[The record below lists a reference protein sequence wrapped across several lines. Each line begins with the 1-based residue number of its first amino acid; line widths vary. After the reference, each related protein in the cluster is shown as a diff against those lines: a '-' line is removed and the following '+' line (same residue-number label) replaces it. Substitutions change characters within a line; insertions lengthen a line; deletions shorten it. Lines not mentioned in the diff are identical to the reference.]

1 MISSADIHDAK
12 VLIVDDQKPNVLLLE
27 TMLRSAGYRF
37 VASTMDP
44 YEVCDIHR
52 QNRYDLILLDL
63 AMPGMDGFQVMEG
76 LKDIDKDG
84 YLPVLVI
91 SAGLEHKLR
100 ALKAGARDFISKPF
114 DLAEVLTRV
123 YNMLEVRK
131 IHDDLEL
138 RVKERSG
145 ELVRA
150 NEQLLRKIEERK
162 GADASLQSAYAEIKQ
177 LKDRF
182 HAENIYLKQEIDR
195 EYNFGEIIGRSGALE
210 DVFFRVEQV
219 APQDTT
225 VLLLGETGTGKGAV
239 ARAIHS
245 RSSPARQA
253 GPMITVNCAALP
265 ATLIESELFGREKGA
280 YTGSSER
287 QMGRFELAD
296 KGTLFLDEIGE
307 MPLELQAKL
316 LRVIQEGEFE
326 RLGGSRT
333 IKVNV
338 RIIASTNRNLED
350 ATRNGGFREDL
361 FYRLN
366 VFPITIPPLR
376 QRKEDIPLLVDYFV
390 AKFNKKIG
398 KKIET
403 VSKDTLDTLREYH
416 WPGNVRELESVIE
429 RAVITSRATSLQVL
443 DRFEN
448 SRKPGEQEKPD
459 DKFLS
464 ELERDHILQ
473 VLRKTFWRIE
483 GRNGAA
489 AILGLNPSTL
499 RGRMRKDGI
508 RRS

>member
-1 MISSADIHDAK
+1 MISSADIHHAK
-12 VLIVDDQKPNVLLLE
+12 VLIVDDQRTNVLLLD
-27 TMLRSAGYRF
+27 TILRSAGYRF
-37 VASTMDP
+37 VTSTMDP
-44 YEVCDIHR
+44 HEVCDLHR
-52 QNRYDLILLDL
+52 KNRYDLILLDL
-63 AMPGMDGFQVMEG
+63 TMPGMDGFQVMEG
-76 LKDIDKDG
+76 LKEIEKDR

-91 SAGLEHKLR
+91 TAEPEHKLR

-114 DLAEVLTRV
+114 DLAEVLSRV

-138 RVKERSG
+138 RVKERSQ
-145 ELVRA
+145 ELLRA
-150 NEQLLRKIEERK
+150 NEHLLRKIEERK
-162 GADASLQSAYAEIKQ
+162 AAEASLQSAYAEIKQ

-239 ARAIHS
+239 ARAIHG
-245 RSSPARQA
+245 RSSPARHA

-280 YTGSSER
+280 FTGSTER

-326 RLGGSRT
+326 RLGSPRT
-333 IKVNV
+333 VKVNV

-350 ATRNGGFREDL
+350 AIRNGGFREDL

-376 QRKEDIPLLVDYFV
+376 QRKGDIPLLVDYFV

-403 VSKDTLDTLREYH
+403 VSRETLDTLQEYH

-429 RAVITSRATSLQVL
+429 RAVITSQATSLQVL

-448 SRKPGEQEKPD
+448 SRKAGEQDKQD